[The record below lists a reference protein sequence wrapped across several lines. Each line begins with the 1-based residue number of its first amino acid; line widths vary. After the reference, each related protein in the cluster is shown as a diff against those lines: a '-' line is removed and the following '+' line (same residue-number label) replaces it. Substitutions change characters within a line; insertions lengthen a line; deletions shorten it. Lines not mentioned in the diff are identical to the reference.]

1 MLQFKDNMKKESK
14 AWKNP
19 MTIFF
24 VLAVLFPLVLIWN
37 NIKTAEFILGEVFFI
52 LVGCYF
58 LYGYLYA
65 YKYKVIVTN
74 EKIVLKTLFKS
85 VEVQFKDIK
94 NYTCKRYRKSE
105 FYQFLVFCKEKKI
118 LINTRYKD
126 DLEKLLKNNEF
137 NNIQKSYQLEEI

>member
-1 MLQFKDNMKKESK
+1 MDIIKDDMVKESK

-19 MTIFF
+19 MIIFF
-24 VLAVLFPLVLIWN
+24 VLAALFPLVLIWN
-37 NIKTAEFILGEVFFI
+37 NIKTTEFILGEVFFI

-58 LYGYLYA
+58 LYGYLYV
-65 YKYKVIVTN
+65 YKYKVVVTN

-94 NYTCKRYRKSE
+94 TYNCNRYRKSV
-105 FYQFLVFCKEKKI
+105 FYQFNLFINERKV

-126 DLEKLLKNNEF
+126 EFEKVLKDNKIEQ
-137 NNIQKSYQLEEI
+137 IIK